1 MIRVSEGM
9 PWDEGL
15 YPEPARDASWSVE
28 RPSRLAFATLWSTG
42 GDPTRDALLR
52 VQALRQDAAGSWR
65 SFATFARPP
74 LGSGA
79 AESDSDAAQQ
89 VGARLAHDFGLAGSD
104 RNHAPPAAQVLTE
117 LQDFL
122 DGCAVITVARPAFL
136 AWWRA
141 RTGAPAVSVL
151 DLAEIASLVLPG
163 RLAAEGESLSATLLG
178 RAPEAGPRA
187 LEPAHLRAALG
198 RLAARVLAQGEPA
211 RALLVHALDAAAR
224 ALARTGSTR
233 ARDVALVLALLEHP
247 SVWRDPARQL
257 EPESYELR
265 DGRLS
270 GAARELPELFAAL
283 DAARPRW
290 QRAGAGE
297 SAPTALRV
305 AEEHT
310 LDEADRRRVDEIFQ
324 EHLPRHF
331 AARPEAGAGSS
342 YRLGQ
347 HGVASVIAAGFGR
360 RELRLVH
367 APTGTGKTLAYL
379 VPTALWAYRN
389 QARVGIATYTRVLQ
403 EQAMERETPL
413 ALELLRAA
421 TGVQDVRVALL
432 KGRENYLCWRALC
445 LQAPNAGDAPEEL
458 LAWSA
463 LALFALRDECGDL
476 DRFSTRVPLGGLE
489 PEPYRRAAER
499 LLRAVRSE
507 TGCCTLA
514 SDRATCAAECAWR
527 TAERAHVVI
536 TNHALALARRDFF
549 QHLVFDEC
557 EHLHDVALNAFSSA
571 VSLRQIQDSLAR
583 LHAGGDG
590 RRPLARVA
598 AAAPEG
604 SEAGAQVAQ
613 CLAALAGARAALT
626 DLARQT
632 SAFKAWRAERMHERS
647 DADQHS
653 LFREYALES
662 GEALLAS
669 HAALGTALGA
679 LGAGL
684 ARLQESL
691 DGAVPTREAPRLR
704 RVLEILRLELEEQR
718 AATQLWIPRDAHGRP
733 AFGPESFHD
742 LETTP
747 GGDDVLVT
755 RVLLPHEHLG
765 RHYYPM
771 LAGAVLLSATTWLRG
786 GFESAAA
793 YLGLARAGE
802 PAPEEEREPVPV
814 CSFRAPEAFD
824 YSRVLLAVPRDAPP
838 VSDKQAH
845 LDYAAR
851 CIGYLAERTRGRLL
865 ALFTNAEDL
874 AAVGTRLEPFFA
886 ERRLPFW
893 WQRMRGA
900 TKEEL
905 GQLFRSQVDSVL
917 LGLDAFWYGADFPG
931 ATLEYLV
938 IARLPFGVPD
948 RYHHAQC
955 AALGAAEQRRTIYLP
970 RALAKFRQGFG
981 RLMRKENDRGCV
993 FVLDKRVLDPRHRV
1007 FLQELPVRSALAEA
1021 GTDGG
1026 AEERLA
1032 RLVLGDSERCLD
1044 EALAHMGMKAETR
1057 RRGLARP
1064 FEGWRLGARAEP

>member
-1 MIRVSEGM
+1 MIRVSEGA

-15 YPEPARDASWSVE
+15 YPEPARATSWSAE
-28 RPSRLAFATLWSTG
+28 RPARLAFATLWSTG

-52 VQALRQDAAGSWR
+52 VQALRQDGDGRWQ
-65 SFATFARPP
+65 SFATFARSQSAPDAP
-74 LGSGA
+74 GDSGSG
-79 AESDSDAAQQ
+79 EH
-89 VGARLAHDFGLAGSD
+89 VGARLAHEFGLQGSD
-104 RNHAPPAAQVLTE
+104 RNHALPAAQALAE
-117 LQDFL
+117 LQGFL
-122 DGCAVITVARPAFL
+122 AGCNVITVARQAFL
-136 AWWRA
+136 AWWNSRA
-141 RTGAPAVSVL
+141 DAPTVSVL

-163 RLAAEGESLSATLLG
+163 RLAAEGEGLTATLLG
-178 RAPEAGPRA
+178 REPEAGPRA

-211 RALLVHALDAAAR
+211 RALLVYALGAAAHALER
-224 ALARTGSTR
+224 AGSGR
-233 ARDVALVLALLEHP
+233 ARDAALVLALLEHP
-247 SVWRDPARQL
+247 STWRDPARQL

-265 DGRLS
+265 DARLS
-270 GAARELPELFAAL
+270 GAARELPDLFAAL

-290 QRAGAGE
+290 QRTGTGEGALTAPRVEGE
-297 SAPTALRV
+297 R
-305 AEEHT
+305 T
-310 LDEADRRRVDEIFQ
+310 LDETDRRHVDEIFQ

-331 AARPEAGAGSS
+331 AARPEAGTSPS

-379 VPTALWAYRN
+379 VPTALWAVRN

-421 TGVQDVRVALL
+421 TGIQDVRVALL

-445 LQAPNAGDAPEEL
+445 LQTPSAGEAPDEF

-463 LALFALRDECGDL
+463 LAQFALRDECGDL
-476 DRFSTRVPLGGLE
+476 DRFSTRVPLSGLDTE
-489 PEPYRRAAER
+489 SYRRAAER

-507 TGCCTLA
+507 AGCCTLA

-536 TNHALALARRDFF
+536 TNHALVLARRDFF

-557 EHLHDVALNAFSSA
+557 EHLHDVALNAFSSS
-571 VSLRQIQDSLAR
+571 VGLRQIHDSLAR
-583 LHAGGDG
+583 LHTGGDG

-598 AAAPEG
+598 AAAPDG
-604 SEAGAQVAQ
+604 SEAAAQVGA
-613 CLAALAGARAALT
+613 CLAAQAGARTALT
-626 DLARQT
+626 ELARQGA
-632 SAFKAWRAERMHERS
+632 AFKTWRAERVHERT

-653 LFREYALES
+653 LFREYALEF
-662 GEALLAS
+662 GDALLAS

-691 DGAVPTREAPRLR
+691 DGAVPTRDAPRLR
-704 RVLEILRLELEEQR
+704 RALEILRVELEEQR
-718 AATQLWIPRDAHGRP
+718 AAVQQWIPRDAHGRP
-733 AFGPESFHD
+733 AFGQESFHD

-793 YLGLARAGE
+793 YLGLARASE

-814 CSFRAPEAFD
+814 LSFRAPEAFD
-824 YSRVLLAVPRDAPP
+824 YARVLLAVPRDAPP
-838 VSDKQAH
+838 VGDKQAY

-851 CIGYLAERTRGRLL
+851 FIGYLAERTRGRLL

-886 ERRLPFW
+886 ARRLPFW

-900 TKEEL
+900 SKEEL

-938 IARLPFGVPD
+938 LARLPFGVPD

-981 RLMRKENDRGCV
+981 RLMRKESDKGCV
-993 FVLDKRVLDPRHRV
+993 FVLDKRVLDPRHRP
-1007 FLQELPVRSALAEA
+1007 FLQELPVRGTLAESEPDGA
-1021 GTDGG
+1021 G
-1026 AEERLA
+1026 EERLA

-1064 FEGWRLGARAEP
+1064 FEGWRLGASTEH